1 MFRLHLSK
9 NLIQTCIL
17 YLLTKVPFSFGYF
30 RNANKIVALLGNGIE
45 PSLIPQHINLT
56 QVSQVSADDY
66 HHITEILRGV
76 KEDNYEKLGLESCSI
91 EDELNKVQQEKRKI
105 ATKYYYQFCFY
116 YGKRFKD
123 RVK

>member
-1 MFRLHLSK
+1 ML
-9 NLIQTCIL
+9 
-17 YLLTKVPFSFGYF
+17 FSFGYF

-76 KEDNYEKLGLESCSI
+76 KEDSYEKLGLESCSI

-105 ATKYYYQFCFY
+105 ATKYYYQLCFY
-116 YGKRFKD
+116 
-123 RVK
+123 